1 MENFESYY
9 LLLSA
14 IAHRML
20 GSRSDVEDIVQEA
33 YLRYA
38 KAAVPEIGSLKAY
51 LMTIVT
57 RLCLDQRKSARLQR
71 EQPLGLQWP
80 LVAEDIEETAL
91 QALDQREAISR
102 AFLLLLECLTAD
114 ERAVFLLHDV
124 FAYPYEEIA
133 RIVGKHP
140 TTCRQL
146 AHRAKT
152 RLIERRPRFV
162 PSQQEHH
169 HLVDSFLAATQRG
182 DIQVLLDALVK
193 DMTQKVEHERK
204 ESTHSSSMRVERGK
218 EHTKVSQPELLSRLI
233 CR

>member
-71 EQPLGLQWP
+71 EQPLGLRWP
-80 LVAEDIEETAL
+80 LVAEDIEEIAL

-102 AFLLLLECLTAD
+102 AFLLLLECLTPD
-114 ERAVFLLHDV
+114 ERA
-124 FAYPYEEIA
+124 EIG
-133 RIVGKHP
+133 R
-140 TTCRQL
+140 
-146 AHRAKT
+146 AH
-152 RLIERRPRFV
+152 V
-162 PSQQEHH
+162 
-169 HLVDSFLAATQRG
+169 
-182 DIQVLLDALVK
+182 
-193 DMTQKVEHERK
+193 
-204 ESTHSSSMRVERGK
+204 
-218 EHTKVSQPELLSRLI
+218 
-233 CR
+233 